1 MAPSM
6 EDYDLPAALALINV
20 ESDHPYHIKK
30 KVMETML
37 YTVYIIATDE
47 KEKFSDRVLL
57 INHPPAA
64 EQTSSLMPVELQES
78 ETMNEMVK
86 KIVAALHSEP
96 AL

>member
-1 MAPSM
+1 MAASM
-6 EDYDLPAALALINV
+6 EDNDTTAALAAINAQC
-20 ESDHPYHIKK
+20 EHPYHIKK

-64 EQTSSLMPVELQES
+64 AHTSSLMPVELQES